1 MRDEIR
7 QLWRKLGRKKRT
19 AWPQVEQGQYRSYR
33 AVHPFDKRFGVET
46 SGLIYDLP
54 TGHAH
59 DVYNNGY
66 FAVAP
71 SVFHAVMRMLLER
84 LHLDCQ
90 LFRFVDVG
98 SGKGRALLLASD
110 YPFREVIGV
119 ELSPDLDRVARAN
132 VAHYA
137 AAAKADPYAQRS
149 LLHRPPVIP
158 LQGDATEFLW
168 PPGPLVVYMWNAFT
182 TPVMERVFQNLGAS
196 LAEQPR
202 ELYLVY
208 MHPEL
213 ESMLASLP
221 WLTMLWRE
229 EIAMSEEDYA
239 AWAFPT
245 REEMCA
251 VYQALPSPATA
262 RRGVR
267 NSH

>member
-1 MRDEIR
+1 MRDGIGR
-7 QLWRKLGRKKRT
+7 LWRELGRRKKA
-19 AWPQVEQGQYRSYR
+19 AWPRMEQGQYRSFR
-33 AVHPFDKRFGVET
+33 AVHPFDERFGVET
-46 SGLIYDLP
+46 SGLIYELSSGHQHDL
-54 TGHAH
+54 
-59 DVYNNGY
+59 YNNGY

-71 SVFHAVMRMLLER
+71 SVFHAIMRAMLEQ
-84 LHLDCQ
+84 LHMDSQ
-90 LFRFVDVG
+90 RFGFVDVG

-137 AAAKADPYAQRS
+137 AATKAHPYSQRS

-182 TPVMERVFQNLGAS
+182 SPVMERVFQNLGAS

-208 MHPEL
+208 MHPE
-213 ESMLASLP
+213 
-221 WLTMLWRE
+221 
-229 EIAMSEEDYA
+229 
-239 AWAFPT
+239 
-245 REEMCA
+245 
-251 VYQALPSPATA
+251 
-262 RRGVR
+262 
-267 NSH
+267 